1 MAEGNIIFRLQAS
14 VIMGL
19 DGLSSQIRCVGD
31 TVNFRVSFR
40 VGGGAFDPP
49 SLNLTPPGKFIYK
62 GCKLCRPSKI
72 SDFQLC
78 PPVQGF

>member
-40 VGGGAFDPP
+40 VGGGAFG
-49 SLNLTPPGKFIYK
+49 LNLTPLGNLYTK
-62 GCKLCRPSKI
+62 GVNYVAPPKSLTFNFAPPCKVSK
-72 SDFQLC
+72 
-78 PPVQGF
+78 